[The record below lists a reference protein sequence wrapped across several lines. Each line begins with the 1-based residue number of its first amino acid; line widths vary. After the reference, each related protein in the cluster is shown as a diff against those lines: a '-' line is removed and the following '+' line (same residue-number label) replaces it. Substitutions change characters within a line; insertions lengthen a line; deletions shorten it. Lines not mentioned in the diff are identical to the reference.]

1 MGRFATCVRDIV
13 ENQKGKRHSG
23 HHETADDKDDNEDDD
38 DELMSWLSWFCSQND
53 LL

>member
-1 MGRFATCVRDIV
+1 LLGRFATCVRDIV

-23 HHETADDKDDNEDDD
+23 HQETAEDDNEDDD